1 MTTTAPNALDGDD
14 PLAHALAY
22 AALRWRV
29 VPIAPG
35 QKRPAMADW
44 VNAATTD
51 VELLTQ
57 WYTANSQYGVGLVTG
72 VGSGVW
78 ALDVDPGHGGD
89 DTLATLEHTH
99 GKLPATVE
107 AITGGGGRHLLF
119 RWPNLRDDQRLTNS
133 AGRLGPGLDVRA
145 QGGQIVVA
153 PTLHPNGRRYQWE
166 ASSRPGEIEVADAP
180 AWLLAL
186 VIEDTVPT
194 PEGQVGH
201 DKADLTFAWDRFSF
215 ADGAN
220 QRAVTLLERHGW
232 HSPHVD
238 REGVTY
244 LTRPGKGRS
253 EGPGVSVGKVGPG
266 ITYCFTSEAPPLEA
280 ERGYRLAEL
289 YATLEHQGDRVA
301 ADGALVAVG
310 WGAATHAIDPSWMT
324 EWAAHPA
331 AATAAAV
338 VGAVGDLR
346 EAYEMLAEPEE
357 EYDWLVPGLIER
369 GDRLI
374 LTGPEGGG
382 KSTLLRQMAVQ
393 IAAGIHPFEHG
404 RDFEPATV
412 LIIDCENSPRH
423 IKRKLRGLVETAG
436 TRRLDRNQLWIV
448 PKPEGIDL
456 GSATD
461 VAWLSAIAE
470 QVRPEL
476 LIIGPIYKMS
486 DGDPIE
492 EQTAKVVIRA
502 IDMLRAR
509 HDCAVLIEAHTPHEG
524 KTERPYGASIWK
536 RWPEFGLYLDRMGPL
551 RPWRGARDEREWPA
565 ALQRGRG
572 RAAWPWEK
580 ATAKSI
586 TFAAMMAVQRAAAHR
601 MSYRAIADAMTAQ
614 GVGKEAGPVSKSTVH
629 RAIHAN
635 LEQWNAMLDELG
647 FEAIEAGSG
656 ED

>member
-1 MTTTAPNALDGDD
+1 MTTTALNALDGDD
-14 PLAHALAY
+14 PLAHALTY

-29 VPIAPG
+29 VPIVPG
-35 QKRPAMADW
+35 QKRPSMPDW

-57 WYTANSQYGVGLVTG
+57 WYAANRDHGVGLVTG
-72 VGSGVW
+72 EGSGVW

-89 DTLATLEHTH
+89 DTLATLEATH
-99 GKLPATVE
+99 GRLPATVE

-119 RWPNLRDDQRLTNS
+119 RWPNLGPNQRLTNS

-166 ASSRPGEIEVADAP
+166 ASSRPGEVEVAEAP
-180 AWLLAL
+180 AWLLDL
-186 VIEDTVPT
+186 VIEDTTPI

-201 DKADLTFAWDRFSF
+201 DRVDMAFAWDRFSF
-215 ADGAN
+215 AEGAN
-220 QRAVTLLERHGW
+220 QRAVELLERHGW
-232 HSPHVD
+232 ERSPRGDDDIYMV
-238 REGVTY
+238 
-244 LTRPGKGRS
+244 RPGKRIADGA
-253 EGPGVSVGKVGPG
+253 GATVGKVGPG
-266 ITYCFTSEAPPLEA
+266 ITYCFTGEAPPLEA
-280 ERGYRLAEL
+280 GHGYRLAEL

-301 ADGALVAVG
+301 ADGALVAAG
-310 WGAATHAIDPSWMT
+310 WGAATHAIDPDWMT
-324 EWAAHPA
+324 EWAATPPA
-331 AATAAAV
+331 PTAAAV
-338 VGAVGDLR
+338 AGAVVELR

-393 IAAGIHPFEHG
+393 IAAGIHPFEHE
-404 RDFEPATV
+404 RTFQPATV

-456 GSATD
+456 GSGTD
-461 VAWLSAIAE
+461 VAWLAAIAE
-470 QVRPEL
+470 EVRPEL

-486 DGDPIE
+486 DGDPVE
-492 EQTAKVVIRA
+492 ETTAKVVIRA

-536 RWPEFGLYLDRMGPL
+536 RWPEFGLYLDRLGPL

-565 ALQRGRG
+565 ALQRGQG

-580 ATAKSI
+580 ATAKTI
-586 TFAAMMAVQRAAAHR
+586 TYMAMVEIQRAAAHR
-601 MSYRAIADAMTAQ
+601 MSVRQIADAMTSQ
-614 GVGKEAGPVSKSTVH
+614 GLGGTAGPVSKDTVQ
-629 RAIHAN
+629 RAIAAN
-635 LEQWNAMLDELG
+635 RQHWNDLLTELG
-647 FEAIEAGSG
+647 YEVSTGGDNE
-656 ED
+656 